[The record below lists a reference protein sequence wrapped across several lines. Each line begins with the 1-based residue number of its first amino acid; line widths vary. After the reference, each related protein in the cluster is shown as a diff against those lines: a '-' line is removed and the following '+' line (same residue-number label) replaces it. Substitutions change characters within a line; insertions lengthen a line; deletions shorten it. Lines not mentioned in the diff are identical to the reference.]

1 MEQKLIQIFQA
12 MTVVH
17 ERFNEQAVRK
27 EEAIKTGDMEGLDQV
42 MKEES
47 PLIQQLG
54 KLENTRQHLVQQWMK
69 DKGLVKENVTMDH
82 LTPLFPEK
90 EREDLQ
96 YWQQRLMTE
105 IHRLKEQNSLNQQL
119 LEDSLRFVNLS
130 LDAMSPQDQNQFISY
145 SGDGEKDDDD
155 DFKPGGRSLFDS
167 KV

>member
-47 PLIQQLG
+47 PLIQQLR

-105 IHRLKEQNSLNQQL
+105 IHKLKEQNSLNQQL

-130 LDAMSPQDQNQFISY
+130 LDAMNPQDQNQFISY
-145 SGDGEKDDDD
+145 SGDGEKDDAD

-167 KV
+167 KA

>member
-1 MEQKLIQIFQA
+1 VEQKLIQIFQA
-12 MTVVH
+12 MTVLH

-27 EEAIKTGDMEGLDQV
+27 EEAIKTGDMEGLDQI
-42 MKEES
+42 MKDES
-47 PLIQQLG
+47 PLIQQLR

-69 DKGLVKENVTMDH
+69 DKGLVKENVTMDQ
-82 LTPLFPEK
+82 LMPLFPEK
-90 EREDLQ
+90 EREDML

-105 IHRLKEQNSLNQQL
+105 IHKLKQQNNLNQQL

-130 LDAMSPQDQNQFISY
+130 LDAMQPQDQNQFTSY